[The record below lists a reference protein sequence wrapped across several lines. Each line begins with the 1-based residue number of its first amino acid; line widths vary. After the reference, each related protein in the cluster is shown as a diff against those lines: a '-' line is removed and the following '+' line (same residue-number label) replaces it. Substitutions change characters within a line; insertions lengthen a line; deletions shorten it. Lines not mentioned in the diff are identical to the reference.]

1 MSAAESGSWRE
12 ATLTAALVFA
22 IATAGCAIA
31 FARWLHDLDPPQVAI
46 LGSGNRLS
54 LLVSEGPSRLV
65 LATGDDPI
73 AYENALSRVRPL
85 FARRIDVLLLAGSGE
100 SLLAPLAARGDPHVR
115 FAAALAPLPPS
126 AETDAI
132 GPIPSFAAPQRIRLG
147 PTVSVTVETMT
158 SFGSETNER
167 FPAWR
172 ATVEQGDTRL
182 VVLSDGEAA
191 SLFPPLPA
199 SVMAVSGD
207 DPIAAWDMAPT
218 AALVANAEAIGG
230 PKLRAGLADE
240 RRPPEWG
247 FLVFPGEAL
256 RLRFVAGGLELPSES
271 AQPLNGDPQAVSGVK
286 EPAWSSAA
294 FRRRRPLWPARI
306 RL

>member
-22 IATAGCAIA
+22 IATTGCAIA
-31 FARWLHDLDPPQVAI
+31 FARWLHDLEPPQIAI
-46 LGSGNRLS
+46 LGSGNQLS
-54 LLVSEGPSRLV
+54 LLVSEGPARLV

-132 GPIPSFAAPQRIRLG
+132 GPIPSFSAPQRIRLG

-158 SFGSETNER
+158 SFGSDANES

-172 ATVEQGDTRL
+172 ATVERGGTRL

-199 SVMAVSGD
+199 SVIVVSGG
-207 DPIAAWDMAPT
+207 DPVAAWDMAPAVT
-218 AALVANAEAIGG
+218 LMANGEAIGG
-230 PKLRAGLADE
+230 PELRAGLADE

-247 FLVFPGEAL
+247 FRIFRGEAL
-256 RLRFVAGGLELPSES
+256 RLRFVADGLEVASES
-271 AQPLNGDPQAVSGVK
+271 AQPLNGDPQAVSGLD
-286 EPAWSSAA
+286 EPTWSSAA
-294 FRRRRPLWPARI
+294 FRRRPLWRARI
-306 RL
+306 HL